1 MRTERDALLAD
12 HTFTGAAW
20 CEAYTALVD
29 KWLIELFDSA
39 TPAASG
45 VALVAVGGYGR
56 SELCPSSDIDVM
68 LIHDK
73 RVDVRAL
80 ADRIW
85 YPIWDEGLKL
95 GHSVRTVRDALRLSS
110 DDLDTA
116 TTLLSAR
123 HLAGD
128 TELTSELAQRAL
140 SQWTTKAN
148 HWLAQLAIR
157 VEARHDDA
165 GEVSFRLEPDL
176 KEGRGGMRDVHALQW
191 AEMARRVLLPNDE
204 GELEPAYQTLL
215 AARVELHRHT
225 RRASNVLTL
234 HDQDAVAHALGDE
247 SADMLMGRIATAA
260 RTIAWTSDDAWRR
273 VRSSLSGPSGRG
285 SGRGRQIVPG
295 VVLVD
300 DEVRLAETAD
310 ATDIDTA
317 LRVAIAAATNGA
329 AIDRLTLERLAAH
342 AQPPPE
348 PWSGTTRDLFVD
360 LLLAGRPAIAIIEA
374 LDHRGIWARLLPEWS
389 LVRARPQRNPY
400 HRFTVDRH
408 LLEAVA
414 IAGERRHVVHRA
426 DLLVLAALLHD
437 LGKGTNGDHSEAGVV
452 LAERIGRRIN
462 LDDRDRA
469 TVVALVEHHLLLPDT
484 ATRRDID
491 DPVTIERVAA
501 TVGTAERLR
510 LLAALAEADGRATG
524 PLAWSSWKAELVLAL
539 VSHVSRRLG
548 TETAAVATA
557 EEFPSA
563 EQLARLE
570 AGGQHIDIV
579 GNEITVMT
587 DDRPGVF
594 SRVAGVLALRGLD
607 VLHAVAHSTE
617 SGRAVSRFRVVDP
630 YRDETPWARVRTD
643 LELVLDGRLAL
654 HARLAE
660 RADSLQHRQRLRMTA
675 PPASVAFD
683 NEASIDATVIDVDA
697 PDATGILYRI
707 TRALA
712 ELDLDIRSAK
722 VQTMGNHVIDA
733 FYVRDRRGDKVTDPR
748 TLGEIERAI
757 LHGIAEGDY
766 SSR

>member
-1 MRTERDALLAD
+1 MRAERDALLAD
-12 HTFTGAAW
+12 HTLTGTAW
-20 CEAYTALVD
+20 CEAYTALID
-29 KWLIELFDSA
+29 KWLIELFDNA
-39 TPAASG
+39 TPATSG

-68 LIHDK
+68 LVHDK
-73 RVDVRAL
+73 RVGVGAL
-80 ADRIW
+80 AERIW
-85 YPIWDEGLKL
+85 YPIWDESLKL
-95 GHSVRTVRDALRLSS
+95 GHSVSTVRGALRLAS

-128 TELTSELAQRAL
+128 AELTSELAQRAL
-140 SQWTTKAN
+140 SQWTSKAN
-148 HWLAQLAIR
+148 RWFAQLAER
-157 VEARHDDA
+157 VDARHDAA
-165 GEVSFRLEPDL
+165 GDVSFRLEPDL

-191 AEMARRVLLPNDE
+191 AETARRVLLPHDE

-234 HDQDAVAHALGDE
+234 HDQDAVATALGNE
-247 SADMLMGRIATAA
+247 FADVLMGRIATAA

-285 SGRGRQIVPG
+285 AGRGRQIVPG

-300 DEVRLAETAD
+300 DEIRLDDAAD
-310 ATDIDTA
+310 ATDVDTA

-329 AIDRLTLERLAAH
+329 AIDRLTLERLATDV
-342 AQPPPE
+342 QPPAV
-348 PWSGTTRDLFVD
+348 PWTSSTRDLFID

-374 LDHRGIWARLLPEWS
+374 LDHRGVWARLLPEWND
-389 LVRARPQRNPY
+389 VRARPQRNPY

-408 LLEAVA
+408 LLETVAVA
-414 IAGERRHVVHRA
+414 GELRHVVHRG

-437 LGKGTNGDHSEAGVV
+437 LGKGSDGDHTEAGVV
-452 LAERIGRRIN
+452 LAERIGQRMN

-491 DPVTIERVAA
+491 DPVTIDRVAS
-501 TVGTAERLR
+501 TVVSAERLR

-524 PLAWSSWKAELVLAL
+524 PLAWSTWKAELVRAL

-548 TETAAVATA
+548 SDTRTVIAA

-570 AGGQHIDIV
+570 AGGQHIDIR
-579 GNEITVMT
+579 GDEITVMT

-607 VLHAVAHSTE
+607 VVHAIAHSTD
-617 SGRAVSRFRVVDP
+617 SGRAVSRFRVADP
-630 YRDETPWARVRTD
+630 HRDETPWDRVLSD
-643 LELVLDGRLAL
+643 LDLVLDGRLAL

-660 RADSLQHRQRLRMTA
+660 RADSLQHRQRLRITA

-683 NEASIDATVIDVDA
+683 NEAAIDATVIDVNA

-722 VQTMGNHVIDA
+722 VQTLGTHVVDA
-733 FYVRDRRGDKVTDPR
+733 FYVCDRHGHKVTDPR

-757 LHGIAEGDY
+757 LHGIAEADY
-766 SSR
+766 SSK